1 MNRFTIIKRAVLSL
15 LLTLSIGVAS
25 VFAMT
30 ESGSTVSSEYLLKAA
45 FIYKFINFVEWPAPL
60 LQQDNYYFNL
70 CILGKNPFGE
80 AIYVFEGKEIRNRIL
95 RVRLISSPSEA
106 KQCRIL
112 YISPSNRKVV
122 KRIINKIAS
131 QPVLTIGDFKGFSE
145 KGGMINL
152 IKISN
157 RIRFE
162 INLSSARK
170 AGLRISSKLLRLA
183 VKVYDEKKVSVR
195 RDIKEP
201 VD

>member
-1 MNRFTIIKRAVLSL
+1 MNSFTIIKRAVLSL
-15 LLTLSIGVAS
+15 MLTLSIGVAS

-30 ESGSTVSSEYLLKAA
+30 GAGSKISSEYLLKAA
-45 FIYKFINFVEWPAPL
+45 FIYKFINFVEWPEPL
-60 LQQDNYYFNL
+60 LQQDNYFNL

-95 RVRLISSPSEA
+95 RVRLINSPSEA

-152 IKISN
+152 LKISN

-162 INLSSARK
+162 INLSSVRK